1 MRRGVALL
9 LLLLLAA
16 GAGCSRTSNGSTSG
30 PGKVPSAQEFAYGR
44 APVAGGGIKYKSDVV
59 LVGGGAG
66 VVRGV
71 SGDSMTWSIDAKAAH
86 LDELKPGKVMFLTG
100 KAVGRVLNLERQGDI
115 VKVTLGP
122 VDLAD
127 VISDGNIKVKAP
139 IDVKAM
145 TFQTYPNL
153 PGLADPPSTGT
164 SNRPAP
170 TWDVTTAAYTAGPDG
185 DSLPPPSKGS
195 SVEATVGPFAAEV
208 GRKVTGDQSEFSLK
222 LGYSKNGVTV
232 GVEFATTMTSPQ
244 VDANLGFS
252 GGSLKRQDLRID
264 GLKDISVKLI
274 SGSETGLSGNFKSRI
289 EVPIELN
296 FPLPT
301 AVPLTISIRFKAI
314 VETAFSAKNSTLEAK
329 GKVRLDGPL
338 GFSGGKGIVPTANVI
353 ESPIDT
359 LTGISVGV
367 TGVVVAAQ
375 IKVLVGLG
383 IPAAL
388 AGPFGAITISYGLT
402 NGSAIGI
409 VQCKQATLDVVAGYG
424 AGYTLAPTLSTFLKN
439 LEFPWAPKIDSE
451 FASSSSNVIPT
462 MKAYKPKVAVCRL

>member
-9 LLLLLAA
+9 LLVLLAA
-16 GAGCSRTSNGSTSG
+16 GAGCSRTGGGSKPSSG
-30 PGKVPSAQEFAYGR
+30 KTPSAKEFAYGR
-44 APVAGGGIKYKSDVV
+44 APVAGGGIKYRSDVV

-71 SGDSMTWSIDAKAAH
+71 SGDSMTWSIDKDAPR

-100 KAVGRVLNLERQGDI
+100 KAVGRVLNLEPDGDV

-122 VDLAD
+122 VDLTD
-127 VISDGNIKVKAP
+127 VISDGTISVKAP

-145 TFQTYPNL
+145 TFQAYPNL
-153 PGLADPPSTGT
+153 PGLDDTSRTGT

-170 TWDVTTAAYTAGPDG
+170 NWDVTPAAYATGPD
-185 DSLPPPSKGS
+185 DPALPPPSTGS

-208 GRKVTGDQSEFSLK
+208 SRKVTGNQSEFALK
-222 LGYSKNGVTV
+222 LGYTKAGVTV
-232 GVEFATTMTSPQ
+232 GVEFSTTMTKPQ
-244 VDANLGFS
+244 VDANLGFAD
-252 GGSLKRQDLRID
+252 GSVTRQDLRID

-301 AVPLTISIRFKAI
+301 PVPLTISIRFKAI

-329 GKVRLDGPL
+329 GKVTLDGPL
-338 GFSGGKGIVPTANVI
+338 GFAGGKGIVPTATVT
-353 ESPIDT
+353 ESPIDNI
-359 LTGISVGV
+359 TGISVGV

-375 IKVLVGLG
+375 MKVLVGLG

-388 AGPFGAITISYGLT
+388 AGPFAAITISYGLT
-402 NGSAIGI
+402 NGSSIGI
-409 VQCKQATLDVVAGYG
+409 VQCKQVTLDVVAGYG
-424 AGYTLAPTLSTFLKN
+424 AGYTLAPTLSTFLKK
-439 LEFPWAPKIDSE
+439 LDFPWAPKIDSE